1 MKKILFPLLF
11 FWAFTATAQQSAYYT
26 QYIFNGL
33 IINPAYAG
41 SKGVLNISG
50 MHRSQWS
57 GLEGAPTTQTI
68 ALDGAVLNQRIGLG
82 LQVMNDVLGA
92 QGQKSALASAAV
104 RINVGASARLALGLA
119 GGVSQ
124 YYVDGT
130 KLHLLDPEQDQAI
143 PLSKERNFLPDTK
156 AGLFFNT
163 ERFFLGLS
171 AFNLISFKNEFTY
184 TPVRHFFLTSGYVF
198 HINEMLKF
206 KPSFL
211 LKEDFKS
218 PTNLDLNAFLLI
230 GDRIWVGGTYRK
242 ALRLF
247 NPERYRGQGLD
258 TNNAWALM
266 TELYLTPKIKIG
278 YAHDMTLNS
287 LQGYASH
294 ELSVGFYFF
303 KKEATPSLTIRHF

>member
-1 MKKILFPLLF
+1 MKKILLPFLICCG
-11 FWAFTATAQQSAYYT
+11 FTAAAQQSAYYT

-33 IINPAYAG
+33 VINPAYAG
-41 SKGVLNISG
+41 SKGVLNVSG
-50 MHRSQWS
+50 MYRSQWS

-68 ALDGAVLNQRIGLG
+68 ALDGAVMNQKIGLG
-82 LQVMNDVLGA
+82 LQVMNDALGV

-104 RINVGASARLALGLA
+104 RINVGGTARLALGLA
-119 GGVSQ
+119 GGMSQ
-124 YYVDGT
+124 YYHNGS
-130 KLHLLDPEQDQAI
+130 KINLIDPEQDQTI
-143 PLSKERNFLPDTK
+143 PLSNERTLLPDTK
-156 AGLFFNT
+156 AGIFFHT

-171 AFNLISFKNEFTY
+171 AFNLIPFKNKFAY

-198 HINEMLKF
+198 RLNDMLKF

-230 GDRIWVGGTYRK
+230 GDRVWIGGTYRK
-242 ALRLF
+242 AF
-247 NPERYRGQGLD
+247 QVFSPENYKDQDLN

-278 YAHDMTLNS
+278 YSHDMTLNS
-287 LQGYASH
+287 LQGYATH
-294 ELSVGFYFF
+294 EFSLGFYFF
-303 KKEATPSLTIRHF
+303 KKEETPSLTIRHF